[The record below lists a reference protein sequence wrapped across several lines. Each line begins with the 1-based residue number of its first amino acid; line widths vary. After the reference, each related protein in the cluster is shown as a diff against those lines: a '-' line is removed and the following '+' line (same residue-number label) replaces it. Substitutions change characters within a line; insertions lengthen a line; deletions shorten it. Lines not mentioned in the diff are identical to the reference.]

1 LYEDVAQRRTDI
13 DNLEQMASAY
23 AGRERFLSELTLDP
37 PEVTS
42 APAGPPHLDEDYV
55 VLSTI
60 HSAKGQEWTSVT
72 LLNAVDG
79 CIPSDMATG
88 NDADIEEE
96 RRLVYVAMTR
106 AKVHLQIMV
115 PHRFYTTQQAGFGD
129 RHIYASR
136 TRFIPDA
143 LAKQFETVVWPT
155 AAPAD
160 LFTAPG
166 KKPVLQIRERARA
179 AWK

>member
-1 LYEDVAQRRTDI
+1 
-13 DNLEQMASAY
+13 
-23 AGRERFLSELTLDP
+23 
-37 PEVTS
+37 
-42 APAGPPHLDEDYV
+42 
-55 VLSTI
+55 
-60 HSAKGQEWTSVT
+60 
-72 LLNAVDG
+72 
-79 CIPSDMATG
+79 
-88 NDADIEEE
+88 
-96 RRLVYVAMTR
+96 MTR

-160 LFTAPG
+160 LFSAPG
-166 KKPVLQIRERARA
+166 KKPVMQVRERARA